1 MRLLPLLLALAF
13 PVLAHAAA
21 ASGSQRLA
29 ALAVACLM
37 AVVCWS
43 LRARPWAFV
52 LAALG
57 CGAILAALLAAG
69 HAELLLLL
77 PPVLITFAV
86 GLVFARTLAPG
97 RTPLVERVVRAL
109 DPEALD
115 DPQVPGYARQVTG
128 LWAGFL
134 FSLALL
140 NAVLALVAV
149 PGGLL
154 HALGVI
160 PPVQVSQTQWSLF
173 ANVLNY
179 LLIGAGFVAEYGY
192 RRWRFPQREHRAFG
206 EFLRRIARLGPAFW
220 RES

>member
-43 LRARPWAFV
+43 LRARPWVFA
-52 LAALG
+52 LAILA
-57 CGAILAALLAAG
+57 CVATLAALLFAG
-69 HAELLLLL
+69 RADLLLLF
-77 PPVLITFAV
+77 PPVLITVAV
-86 GLVFARTLAPG
+86 GLVFARSLAPG

-109 DPEALD
+109 DPEALE
-115 DPQVPGYARQVTG
+115 DPQVPGYARHVTL
-128 LWAGFL
+128 LWAVFL
-134 FSLALL
+134 FSLGFV
-140 NAVLALVAV
+140 NAVLALIAV

-154 HALGVI
+154 HALGVV
-160 PPVQVSQTQWSLF
+160 PPFQVSQTQWSLF
-173 ANVLNY
+173 ANVINY
-179 LLIGAGFVAEYGY
+179 LLIGAGFLAEYAY
-192 RRWRFPQREHRAFG
+192 RRLRFPQREHRDLG
-206 EFLRRIARLGPAFW
+206 DFLRRIARLGPAFW